1 MSVFGKI
8 RRAEKAGLPPGS
20 VIFIGEQK
28 TEFARIDV
36 IDFNEAQLNE
46 VRDASIDQCVE
57 MARNPSTVTWINV
70 IGLHDTNLIRKLGES
85 LGLHPLTMEDIANTT
100 QRPKVEEFPGYIY
113 MVLKIIRYEEVTNQM
128 EVEQVSLVIEENYVA
143 SFQEVEEDV
152 FNPVRERIRAS
163 KGRIRSM
170 KSDYLAYALMDAV
183 VDSYFL
189 VVEHIGDKIE
199 ELEEKVLSDPNPAI
213 LQELHRLKRGLLDIR
228 KSVWPLR
235 EEIGSLIKSE
245 STIIRA
251 ETKVYLRDLYD
262 HVVQIIDM
270 VETFRDILSGM
281 HDLYLSNISIR
292 MNDIM
297 KTLTIIAT
305 IFIPLTFIAGIYG
318 MNFEYMPELKWKWGY
333 FFVWGVMITI
343 AIGMVIYFRK
353 KKWL

>member
-1 MSVFGKI
+1 
-8 RRAEKAGLPPGS
+8 
-20 VIFIGEQK
+20 
-28 TEFARIDV
+28 
-36 IDFNEAQLNE
+36 
-46 VRDASIDQCVE
+46 
-57 MARNPSTVTWINV
+57 
-70 IGLHDTNLIRKLGES
+70 
-85 LGLHPLTMEDIANTT
+85 
-100 QRPKVEEFPGYIY
+100 
-113 MVLKIIRYEEVTNQM
+113 
-128 EVEQVSLVIEENYVA
+128 
-143 SFQEVEEDV
+143 
-152 FNPVRERIRAS
+152 
-163 KGRIRSM
+163 M